1 MKKLLSLVFGFKF
14 KEYPLW
20 WKIMTIS
27 ITALIITYTYH
38 INLYSHFYWTVLPI
52 QYWLYFSYN
61 DTKEDN

>member
-1 MKKLLSLVFGFKF
+1 MKKLLSLVLGFNF

-27 ITALIITYTYH
+27 TTALIITYTYY
-38 INLYSHFYWTVLPI
+38 INLYSHFYWIVLPI

-61 DTKEDN
+61 DTKKDN